1 MTFIEFKDALKI
13 FTVFSVRDVRKIDP
27 QFERRNLKNWQDKGY
42 IKKVIKGHYIFTDL
56 EINESVLYEIANKIY
71 SPSYVSLEM
80 ALSYYHL
87 IPESVYQI
95 TSVATKKT
103 KEFMTPIASFNF
115 RTLRP
120 NLFFGYKIVSYD
132 QKSFKI
138 ADGEKA
144 ILDYLYFNPRLQ
156 SEGDFKE
163 MRIDAGSFNEYIN
176 QDTIRNY
183 LEQYWQKKF
192 RLRVNGFLR
201 FMENA

>member
-1 MTFIEFKDALKI
+1 MTFIEFKDSLNK
-13 FTVFSVRDVRKIDP
+13 FTVFSVRDIRKIDP

-163 MRIDAGSFNEYIN
+163 MRIDAGSYNEYIN

>member
-1 MTFIEFKDALKI
+1 
-13 FTVFSVRDVRKIDP
+13 
-27 QFERRNLKNWQDKGY
+27 
-42 IKKVIKGHYIFTDL
+42 
-56 EINESVLYEIANKIY
+56 
-71 SPSYVSLEM
+71 M

-163 MRIDAGSFNEYIN
+163 MRIDAGSYNEYIN

>member
-1 MTFIEFKDALKI
+1 MTFIEFKDALKK
-13 FTVFSVRDVRKIDP
+13 FTVFSVRDIRKIDP

-42 IKKVIKGHYIFTDL
+42 IKKVLKGHYVFTDL
-56 EINESVLYEIANKIY
+56 EINERVLYEIANKIY

-95 TSVATKKT
+95 TSVTTKKT
-103 KEFMTPIASFNF
+103 KEFMTPIANFNF

-132 QKSFKI
+132 LKSFKI
-138 ADGEKA
+138 AEGEKA

-156 SEGDFKE
+156 SEGDFEE
-163 MRIDAGSFNEYIN
+163 MRIDAASFNEYIN
-176 QDTIRNY
+176 QETIRNY
-183 LEQYWQKKF
+183 LEQYWQKNF
-192 RLRVNGFLR
+192 RLRVNDFLR

>member
-1 MTFIEFKDALKI
+1 MTFIEFKDSLNK
-13 FTVFSVRDVRKIDP
+13 FTVFSVRDIRKIDP
-27 QFERRNLKNWQDKGY
+27 HFERRNLKNWQDKGY

-71 SPSYVSLEM
+71 GPSYVSLEM

-103 KEFMTPIASFNF
+103 KEFMTPIANFNF